1 MDNTVNEQAESK
13 EKEEATKSQEE
24 LEHFHAAYDRKISDI
39 IRLFSRVRE
48 IERNCFEE
56 FSPLEK
62 ILGSDWVKDAVYYS
76 WEDNWEIDF
85 Q

>member
-1 MDNTVNEQAESK
+1 MCYCE
-13 EKEEATKSQEE
+13 EEAEE
-24 LEHFHAAYDRKISDI
+24 LRKEIDHIYAAYDRKISDI
-39 IRLFSRVRE
+39 VRLFSRVRE

-76 WEDNWEIDF
+76 WEDNWELDL
-85 Q
+85 